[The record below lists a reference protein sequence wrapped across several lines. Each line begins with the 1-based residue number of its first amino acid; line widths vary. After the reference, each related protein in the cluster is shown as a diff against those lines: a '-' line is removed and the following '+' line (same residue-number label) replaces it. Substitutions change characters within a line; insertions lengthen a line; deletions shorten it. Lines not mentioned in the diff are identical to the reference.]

1 MHARE
6 FSLIASLVLTALPLA
21 AGATR
26 SIPQPLATHPGNVF
40 LAGDAVS
47 VRAPANG
54 PADWRLLDAD
64 HHQVATGHVAAATV
78 DLGRLPVGWY
88 ELVRGEDE
96 PASSNR
102 VSLAVFARLQAPT
115 PRSSPI
121 ALDAAMAWFF
131 PPDQMPAAANLCG
144 LAGINW
150 VRDRLRWDEMETG
163 RGRFAGATRYDAS
176 ARAQTA
182 AGLRSLQ
189 VIHLS
194 PTWANPD
201 AKRFPLNLRD
211 AYRFYREMAR
221 RWRGQVEAF
230 EPWNEADIDVFG
242 GHTGAEIATLQK
254 AAWFGLKAGNP
265 DMIVCQNVF
274 AVNQRAILDDFA
286 ANQPGAFFDTFN
298 LHHYVPFDA
307 YPKVYADFR
316 AVSAGKPLWV
326 TECSVPVKWS
336 GDEHLK
342 EPGPDDLRL
351 QAERVAKVFACSL
364 HEGATATFYFLLPHY
379 AEGPTQFGI
388 LRADLTP
395 RPAFVALA
403 AVGRLLADAKP
414 LGRARSEDAAVRAY
428 LFAARPDGRR
438 REVMVAWSTSHDS
451 QLTLPAQPE
460 AVFDHLGRPQPSP
473 GHMILLHSAPVFAL
487 LAPGTGG
494 HIELTRP
501 PTARPRSN
509 AKPCPVVFQAL
520 LPADRVLL
528 SQSAFRLATGG
539 PETIRFRAY
548 NFGHHALRG
557 RLRAT
562 APAGW
567 RVKLPATLNL
577 PADAEVEFTA
587 TLDGMRATDAPAT
600 IVLKLEGDFGSAGT
614 AVLSLRLKP
623 PPSQTAK
630 AVAIAI
636 PAAANAG
643 RWHAATSGGG
653 RTTIEQGTSGVTI
666 TAQPATPDRWIY
678 PRLDLQ
684 GDERFSD
691 RIRSV
696 AVKLT
701 LIEGD
706 GQFRA
711 VFDETGGSSYIV
723 DLNPQ
728 PRLGETVECVA
739 RIDEATFGATWS
751 EPDPDARLDLPQV
764 KSLRIGCNTQSNQVR
779 FAIRDLRWLAASPT
793 GASGSL

>member
-1 MHARE
+1 MRTRE
-6 FSLIASLVLTALPLA
+6 LSLVAGLLLAALSLA

-40 LAGDAVS
+40 LADEPVTVA
-47 VRAPANG
+47 APANG

-64 HHQVATGHVAAATV
+64 HHQVAMGHVAAATV

-88 ELVRGEDE
+88 ELLRGEDE
-96 PASSNR
+96 AANTNR
-102 VSLAVFARLQAPT
+102 VSLAVLARLQAPT

-121 ALDAAMAWFF
+121 ALDVAMAWFF
-131 PPDQMPAAANLCG
+131 PPDQMPTAANLCA

-150 VRDRLRWDEMETG
+150 VRDRLRWDEMETA
-163 RGRFAGATRYDAS
+163 RGQFAGPTRYDAS
-176 ARAQTA
+176 ARAQSA

-194 PTWANPD
+194 PTWANPE

-211 AYRFYREMAR
+211 AYRFYRAMAR
-221 RWRGQVEAF
+221 RWRGQVQAF

-265 DMIVCQNVF
+265 EIVVCQNVF

-286 ANQPGAFFDTFN
+286 ANQPAAFFDTFN

-316 AVSAGKPLWV
+316 VVSAGKPLWV

-336 GDEHLK
+336 GDERLK
-342 EPGPDDLRL
+342 EPSPADLRL

-364 HEGATATFYFLLPHY
+364 HEGAAATFYFLLPHY

-414 LGRARSEDAAVRAY
+414 LGRVRSQDAATRAY
-428 LFAARPDGRR
+428 LFATRPDGRR
-438 REVMVAWSTSHDS
+438 REVMVAWSTNQDS

-473 GHMILLHSAPVFAL
+473 GRTISLHPAPVFAL
-487 LAPGTGG
+487 LPPGAARHLGL
-494 HIELTRP
+494 ERP
-501 PTARPRSN
+501 PTAPPRSN
-509 AKPCPVVFQAL
+509 AKPCPVVLQAL

-528 SQSAFRLATGG
+528 SQFAFRLATAG
-539 PETIRFRAY
+539 PETIHFRAC
-548 NFGHHALRG
+548 NFSRHALRG
-557 RLRAT
+557 HLRAT
-562 APAGW
+562 TPAGW
-567 RVKLPATLNL
+567 RATLPATLEL
-577 PADAEVEFTA
+577 PSDGDVEFTV
-587 TLDGMRATDAPAT
+587 TPDGTRATDASAM

-623 PPSQTAK
+623 PPLETTQALT
-630 AVAIAI
+630 IAI
-636 PAAANAG
+636 PAAVSPD
-643 RWHAATSGGG
+643 RWRASTSGGG
-653 RTTIEQGTSGVTI
+653 RTTIEQGPRGVTI
-666 TAQPATPDRWIY
+666 TAQPLTADRWVY

-684 GDERFSD
+684 PDERFSD

-701 LIEGD
+701 LIEGN

-711 VFDETGGSSYIV
+711 IFDQTGGSSYIV

-728 PRLGETVECVA
+728 PRLGETVECLV

-751 EPDPDARLDLPQV
+751 EPDPDARLNLPQV
-764 KSLRIGCNTQSNQVR
+764 KSFRLGCNTQSDRVC
-779 FAIRDLRWLAASPT
+779 FALRDLRWLAPSP
-793 GASGSL
+793 SGPPGRQ